1 MSAVTLQPRW
11 RMVGGAAQ
19 ERMMMSDLQHR
30 RLKATF
36 LVSPFGDQE
45 QAQLSLLVDETG
57 LDTEAVSQWF
67 TVMRQR
73 TNINKFLNRKD
84 ANQRL
89 SDPVPEQSKTSGMS
103 PLDCV
108 VTTQGRRDS
117 DKTTA
122 SPSIGDATY
131 NDDTG
136 IFEEDESTD
145 SETPDLE
152 GQGEPVS
159 KEPEADGE
167 AAAAEE
173 VRVKKEPVT
182 EGGDELGPAPAA
194 AVKGEKL
201 SVEEKASKYDQ
212 LRLEMDGLQKQMEE
226 MRRRL
231 AEHHTPAPG
240 GPGVAPGVA
249 PGVKQEAVVW
259 PGGAPGQ
266 YQYPGPP
273 QYHPYPYQPYVVTYQ
288 QPPAQ
293 YQLYPPQYQQLQPL
307 YQQQIY
313 SATPQPLLSQQIKT
327 EPGGSNAT
335 IK

>member
-19 ERMMMSDLQHR
+19 QMMMSDLQHR

-57 LDTEAVSQWF
+57 LDAETVSQWF

-84 ANQRL
+84 TNQRL
-89 SDPVPEQSKTSGMS
+89 SDPVPEHSKTSGMS

-108 VTTQGRRDS
+108 VTTTQGRRDS

-136 IFEEDESTD
+136 IFEEDESND
-145 SETPDLE
+145 SDAPDLE
-152 GQGEPVS
+152 GQVEPVS
-159 KEPEADGE
+159 KEPEADGD

-182 EGGDELGPAPAA
+182 EGGEELGPAAA

-212 LRLEMDGLQKQMEE
+212 LKLEMDGLQKQMEE

-240 GPGVAPGVA
+240 VAPGAV
-249 PGVKQEAVVW
+249 VKQEAVVW
-259 PGGAPGQ
+259 PGGTPGQ

-293 YQLYPPQYQQLQPL
+293 YQLYPAQYQQLQPL

-313 SATPQPLLSQQIKT
+313 SATPQPLLTQQIKI
-327 EPGGSNAT
+327 EPGGSNS
-335 IK
+335 KNK

>member
-1 MSAVTLQPRW
+1 
-11 RMVGGAAQ
+11 MVGGAAQ
-19 ERMMMSDLQHR
+19 QMMMSDLQHR

-45 QAQLSLLVDETG
+45 EAQLSLLVDETG
-57 LDTEAVSQWF
+57 LDTQTVSQWF

-84 ANQRL
+84 TNQRL
-89 SDPVPEQSKTSGMS
+89 SDPVPEHSKTSGMS
-103 PLDCV
+103 PLDCA
-108 VTTQGRRDS
+108 VTTQGLRDS

-122 SPSIGDATY
+122 APSIGDATY

-145 SETPDLE
+145 SDAPDLE
-152 GQGEPVS
+152 GQDEPVS
-159 KEPEADGE
+159 KEPEAVGE

-182 EGGDELGPAPAA
+182 EGGEELGPAAA

-212 LRLEMDGLQKQMEE
+212 LKLEMDGLQKQMEE

-240 GPGVAPGVA
+240 VAPG
-249 PGVKQEAVVW
+249 
-259 PGGAPGQ
+259 
-266 YQYPGPP
+266 
-273 QYHPYPYQPYVVTYQ
+273 
-288 QPPAQ
+288 
-293 YQLYPPQYQQLQPL
+293 
-307 YQQQIY
+307 
-313 SATPQPLLSQQIKT
+313 
-327 EPGGSNAT
+327 
-335 IK
+335 

>member
-1 MSAVTLQPRW
+1 
-11 RMVGGAAQ
+11 MVGGAAQ
-19 ERMMMSDLQHR
+19 QMMISDLQHR

-57 LDTEAVSQWF
+57 LDTETVSQWF

-84 ANQRL
+84 TNQRL
-89 SDPVPEQSKTSGMS
+89 SDPVPEHSKTSGMS
-103 PLDCV
+103 PLDCA
-108 VTTQGRRDS
+108 VTTQGLKDS

-122 SPSIGDATY
+122 SPAIGDATY

-145 SETPDLE
+145 SEAPDLE
-152 GQGEPVS
+152 GQDEPVS
-159 KEPEADGE
+159 KEPEADGD
-167 AAAAEE
+167 AAAVEE

-182 EGGDELGPAPAA
+182 EGGEEFGPAAA

-212 LRLEMDGLQKQMEE
+212 LKLEMDGLQKQMEE

-240 GPGVAPGVA
+240 VAPG
-249 PGVKQEAVVW
+249 
-259 PGGAPGQ
+259 
-266 YQYPGPP
+266 
-273 QYHPYPYQPYVVTYQ
+273 
-288 QPPAQ
+288 
-293 YQLYPPQYQQLQPL
+293 
-307 YQQQIY
+307 
-313 SATPQPLLSQQIKT
+313 
-327 EPGGSNAT
+327 
-335 IK
+335 